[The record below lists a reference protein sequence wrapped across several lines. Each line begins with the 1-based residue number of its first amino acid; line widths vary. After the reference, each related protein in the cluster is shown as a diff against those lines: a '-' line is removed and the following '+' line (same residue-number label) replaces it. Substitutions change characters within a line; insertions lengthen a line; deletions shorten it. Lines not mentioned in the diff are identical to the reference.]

1 MTLPVPGP
9 RKGPQVAVYK
19 LTDTKISK
27 SKSKDK
33 PYKLSDGHGLYLY
46 VTPTGSK
53 LWRWQY
59 RFNGVP
65 KLMSFGAYPEI
76 TLKEIRDKHAEA
88 RKILISGMDPMRQKR
103 EKKQQAKTE
112 LEFESTKLSA
122 TEKTFR
128 TMEAKWFDHWK
139 VGKNPRHVRQVES
152 RIAADILPMLG
163 DRPITEIE
171 TLEVVAMAKAIEGRG
186 AGDLAKRSLNTTSQ
200 IFRYAIAH
208 GFAQRNP
215 VSDIKPRDILKETTE
230 KNFARIEQKEL
241 PALLRAIEFYRGA
254 PVTRLALKLMT
265 LTFVRTSE
273 LIEAPWNEIDLDNAR
288 WDIPAVRVKLVKRM
302 PTPHIVPLARQ
313 TIEALRTLH
322 GFTRDTPWLFPGHH
336 DRTKCMSNNTI
347 LKALE
352 RMGYKGVMTGHG
364 FRGLASTILH
374 EQGYS
379 DEHIE
384 LQLAHQP
391 RDKVAAAYNYAKY
404 LAPRKKMMQEWADFL
419 DQQQQGTAAP
429 KMAKR
434 KQSRR
439 PQGVGRTDG
448 KQRITRS

>member
-1 MTLPVPGP
+1 MPVD
-9 RKGPQVAVYK
+9 K

-27 SKSKDK
+27 AKSKDK
-33 PYKLSDGHGLYLY
+33 AYKLSDGHGLYLHIA
-46 VTPTGSK
+46 PTGSK

-59 RFNGVP
+59 RFNGAP

-76 TLKEIRDKHAEA
+76 TLKEVRNKHAEA
-88 RKILISGMDPMRQKR
+88 RKILISGIDPMEQKR
-103 EKKQQAKTE
+103 EE
-112 LEFESTKLSA
+112 KLRANADREAASKA
-122 TEKTFR
+122 PSPVDATFR
-128 TMEAKWFDHWK
+128 TIEAKWFDHWK
-139 VGKNPRHVRQVES
+139 AGNSPRHVRQVES
-152 RIAADILPMLG
+152 RIATDILPKLG

-171 TLEVVAMAKAIEGRG
+171 APEIVAMAKAIEARG
-186 AGDLAKRSLNTTSQ
+186 AGDLAKRSLNTTGQ

-208 GFAQRNP
+208 GLAQRNP
-215 VSDIKPRDILKETTE
+215 VSDIKPRDILKETRE

-241 PALLRAIEFYRGA
+241 PALLRAIEFYRGT

-273 LIEAPWNEIDLDNAR
+273 LIEAPWGEIDLDSAR
-288 WDIPAVRVKLVKRM
+288 WDIPAVRMKQVGRK

-313 TIEALRTLH
+313 AVQALRTLH
-322 GFTRDTPWLFPGHH
+322 GFTGDTPWLFPGDH

-352 RMGYKGVMTGHG
+352 RMGYKGLMTGHG

-374 EQGYS
+374 EQGYP

-384 LQLAHQP
+384 LQLAHQR

-404 LAPRKKMMQEWADFL
+404 LEPRKKMMQEWADFL
-419 DQQQQGTAAP
+419 NQQQSGAKVL
-429 KMAKR
+429 KMAK
-434 KQSRR
+434 S
-439 PQGVGRTDG
+439 
-448 KQRITRS
+448 